1 MEAIMQRIISFLS
14 GLAMGAL
21 VGATLALVLT
31 PSSGE
36 ELRAQVQER
45 VSRLQDELKQAAAD
59 RRAELEQQLTILR
72 DPQKPKTA

>member
-1 MEAIMQRIISFLS
+1 MEEIMQRMVSFLS

-36 ELRAQVQER
+36 ELRVRVQER

-59 RRAELEQQLTILR
+59 RRAELEQQLTLLR
-72 DPQKPKTA
+72 DPKKPKTA

>member
-1 MEAIMQRIISFLS
+1 MEKIMQRMVSFLS

-36 ELRAQVQER
+36 ELRVRVQER

-59 RRAELEQQLTILR
+59 RRAELEQQLTLLR
-72 DPQKPKTA
+72 DPKKPKTA

>member
-1 MEAIMQRIISFLS
+1 MEKIMQRMVSFLS

-36 ELRAQVQER
+36 ELRVRVQER